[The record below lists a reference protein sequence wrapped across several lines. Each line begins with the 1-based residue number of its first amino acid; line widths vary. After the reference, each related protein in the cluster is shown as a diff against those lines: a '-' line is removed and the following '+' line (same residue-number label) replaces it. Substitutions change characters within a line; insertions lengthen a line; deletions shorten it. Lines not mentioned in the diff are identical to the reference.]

1 MLPLQIQ
8 WTLNV
13 KEINTLSLEKLLLSA
28 IMCKKALFRE
38 DLLHTQPPITLI
50 LVSFTLLAATADSLD
65 DYVEVAEDNHWW
77 WEDRSVMEC
86 HDQLVPLELPDLV
99 GY

>member
-1 MLPLQIQ
+1 MLSSA
-8 WTLNV
+8 
-13 KEINTLSLEKLLLSA
+13 NTLDTQCEQNSSAFEKLLLSA
-28 IMCKKALFRE
+28 SMVQRAQCRE
-38 DLLHTQPPITLI
+38 EFLHTQPPVTLI
-50 LVSFTLLAATADSLD
+50 LVSFTLPAATADSLD
-65 DYVEVAEDNHWW
+65 DYVDVAEDNHWW

>member
-1 MLPLQIQ
+1 M
-8 WTLNV
+8 N
-13 KEINTLSLEKLLLSA
+13 KINSSAFEKLLLSA
-28 IMCKKALFRE
+28 NMVQRAKFRE
-38 DLLHTQPPITLI
+38 DSLRTQSSVTLI

-65 DYVEVAEDNHWW
+65 DYVEVAEDNHRR

-86 HDQLVPLELPDLV
+86 HNQLVPLELPDLV